1 MTFLFVLLFYS
12 GEESSDSLVGLT
24 SAPPT
29 DRELSERGLGFPST
43 GTGHS
48 PPPLPPFVPTSPPH
62 VQYPRSGIKIMTPPA
77 LVAREIGEH
86 IARSASSTPQR
97 DLPPTP
103 PSEVM
108 VAVALNKAEQMR
120 LHAQQTQQQ
129 DQRRAPPPVGR
140 SMMDEDGPSPPPLPL
155 QLHGHSHSHSHGH
168 IGQSLGGMDA
178 FSGPSAGSLLHSGDD
193 RSVGGSEQQG
203 ATSSSAAAA
212 AAIGVGVGTT
222 TSPPT
227 SGNGY
232 SLGTSLPRGVQWR
245 YVDVLNKQ
253 T

>member
-1 MTFLFVLLFYS
+1 M
-12 GEESSDSLVGLT
+12 GLS

-29 DRELSERGLGFPST
+29 DRELSERGLGFPPS
-43 GTGHS
+43 GHS
-48 PPPLPPFVPTSPPH
+48 PPPLPPAAPFIPTSPPH
-62 VQYPRSGIKIMTPPA
+62 HPQPRSGIKIMTPPA

-120 LHAQQTQQQ
+120 LHAQQTL
-129 DQRRAPPPVGR
+129 RRAPPAASR
-140 SMMDEDGPSPPPLPL
+140 SMMEDDGPSPPLPL
-155 QLHGHSHSHSHGH
+155 QLHGHGHAHSQSNQSHSG
-168 IGQSLGGMDA
+168 IEA

-193 RSVGGSEQQG
+193 SSVRGSEQMSV
-203 ATSSSAAAA
+203 TSTAAAA
-212 AAIGVGVGTT
+212 AT

-232 SLGTSLPRGVQWR
+232 SLGASLPRGVQWR

-253 T
+253 S

>member
-1 MTFLFVLLFYS
+1 
-12 GEESSDSLVGLT
+12 
-24 SAPPT
+24 
-29 DRELSERGLGFPST
+29 
-43 GTGHS
+43 
-48 PPPLPPFVPTSPPH
+48 
-62 VQYPRSGIKIMTPPA
+62 MTPPA

-120 LHAQQTQQQ
+120 LQAQQT
-129 DQRRAPPPVGR
+129 QRRAPPVASR
-140 SMMDEDGPSPPPLPL
+140 SMMEDDGPSPPLPL
-155 QLHGHSHSHSHGH
+155 QLHGHGHTLAHSQSHQSHSG
-168 IGQSLGGMDA
+168 IEA

-193 RSVGGSEQQG
+193 SSLKGSEQLSV
-203 ATSSSAAAA
+203 TSTAAAA
-212 AAIGVGVGTT
+212 AATT

-232 SLGTSLPRGVQWR
+232 SLGASLPRGVQWR